1 MAKRDYDQG
10 ELTVHWDSGKCIHSA
25 NCIRAASKVFR
36 PKERPWIDV
45 SGADA
50 ETIAAAVDTCPT
62 GALAYTWH
70 NQEGK
75 QSDTGE
81 ATPTAPPDVAIRVTA
96 DGPYEVSGS
105 VRILDDDGG
114 CIETTEK
121 AWLCRCGNS
130 QNKPFCDGS
139 HRDAGFSAPRDDHGG

>member
-10 ELTVHWDSGKCIHSA
+10 ELIVHWDSGRCIHSA

-45 SGADA
+45 NGADA

-70 NQEGK
+70 GQEG
-75 QSDTGE
+75 SE
-81 ATPTAPPDVAIRVTA
+81 ADDSAATVPPPDVSVRVTA
-96 DGPYEVSGS
+96 DGPYEVAGS
-105 VRILDDDGG
+105 IRILDDDGG
-114 CIETTEK
+114 VLETTDK

-130 QNKPFCDGS
+130 KNKPFCDGS
-139 HRDAGFSAPRDDHGG
+139 HREADFSDPRDDHGG

>member
-1 MAKRDYDQG
+1 MGLPGSVQ
-10 ELTVHWDSGKCIHSA
+10 LTARV
-25 NCIRAASKVFR
+25 
-36 PKERPWIDV
+36 
-45 SGADA
+45 ADA

-75 QSDTGE
+75 QTDDDS

-139 HRDAGFSAPRDDHGG
+139 HRKVGFSDPRDDHGG